1 MPSPSPSASTSSDV
15 RILSKALFLTSIGI
29 ASLAL
34 YVGHRQPSVNYRYV
48 GDCVTRE
55 TAQQEQKTVDQH
67 QALVNALYAC
77 GIWKIPV
84 G

>member
-1 MPSPSPSASTSSDV
+1 M
-15 RILSKALFLTSIGI
+15 RRLGMLLFLSSIAI

-34 YVGHRQPSVNYRYV
+34 YVGHQQPTVDYHYV

-55 TAQQEQKTVDQH
+55 TAQQRTHDQH

-77 GIWKIPV
+77 GVWKVPV

>member
-1 MPSPSPSASTSSDV
+1 MRAIST
-15 RILSKALFLTSIGI
+15 ILFLSSI
-29 ASLAL
+29 ALAALAL
-34 YVGHRQPSVNYRYV
+34 YVGHRAPSVDYAYV

-55 TAQQEQKTVDQH
+55 TAKQAVSDQH

-77 GIWKIPV
+77 GIWKVPV

>member
-1 MPSPSPSASTSSDV
+1 MRPFSA
-15 RILSKALFLTSIGI
+15 LLFLSSIAL

-34 YVGHRQPSVNYRYV
+34 YVGHQQPSVDYRYV

-55 TAQQEQKTVDQH
+55 TAHQRTGDQH

-77 GIWKIPV
+77 GVWKVPV

>member
-1 MPSPSPSASTSSDV
+1 VDYA
-15 RILSKALFLTSIGI
+15 
-29 ASLAL
+29 
-34 YVGHRQPSVNYRYV
+34 YV

-55 TAQQEQKTVDQH
+55 TAKQTISDQH

-77 GIWKIPV
+77 GIWKVPL

>member
-1 MPSPSPSASTSSDV
+1 MRPFSA
-15 RILSKALFLTSIGI
+15 LLFLGSIAI

-34 YVGHRQPSVNYRYV
+34 YVGHRQPTVDYHYV

-55 TAQQEQKTVDQH
+55 TTQQRTHDQH

-77 GIWKIPV
+77 GVWKVPV

>member
-1 MPSPSPSASTSSDV
+1 MRAFSK
-15 RILSKALFLTSIGI
+15 ILFFCAIGL
-29 ASLAL
+29 ASLGL
-34 YVGHRQPSVNYRYV
+34 YVGHQQPSVDYAYV

-55 TAQQEQKTVDQH
+55 TAKQTTPDQH

-77 GIWKIPV
+77 GIWKVPV

>member
-1 MPSPSPSASTSSDV
+1 VRPFSA
-15 RILSKALFLTSIGI
+15 LLFLSSIAI

-34 YVGHRQPSVNYRYV
+34 YVGHQRPAVDYRFV

-55 TAQQEQKTVDQH
+55 TAAQRTHDAH

-77 GIWKIPV
+77 GVWKLPL

>member
-1 MPSPSPSASTSSDV
+1 MPSPSPSASTSSDMRV
-15 RILSKALFLTSIGI
+15 FSRAVFLSSIGI
-29 ASLAL
+29 AALAL
-34 YVGHRQPSVNYRYV
+34 YVGHRQPPVDYRYV

-55 TAQQEQKTVDQH
+55 TAEQKTSDQH

-77 GIWKIPV
+77 GVWKVPV

>member
-1 MPSPSPSASTSSDV
+1 VRAISTILFFSS
-15 RILSKALFLTSIGI
+15 IAL
-29 ASLAL
+29 AALAL
-34 YVGHRQPSVNYRYV
+34 YIGHRPPSVDYAYV

-55 TAQQEQKTVDQH
+55 TAKQTISDQH

-77 GIWKIPV
+77 GIWNVPV

>member
-1 MPSPSPSASTSSDV
+1 MPSPSPSASTSSDMRV
-15 RILSKALFLTSIGI
+15 FSRALFLGSIGI

-34 YVGHRQPSVNYRYV
+34 YVGHRQPPVDYRYV

-55 TAQQEQKTVDQH
+55 TAVQKTSDQH

-77 GIWKIPV
+77 GVWKVPV

>member
-1 MPSPSPSASTSSDV
+1 VRPISTILFFSS
-15 RILSKALFLTSIGI
+15 IAL
-29 ASLAL
+29 AALAL
-34 YVGHRQPSVNYRYV
+34 YVGHRAPRVDYAYV

-55 TAQQEQKTVDQH
+55 TAKQTISDQH

-77 GIWKIPV
+77 GIWKVPL